1 MTDPIKKNAQ
11 DYTRRDANNESD
23 EYHHTCSFGLFQK
36 DFRRKRG
43 AVEECHEFGLGPVT
57 SLGLP
62 PFRSSH
68 LVKSRTFT
76 ACSTATLVTDTR
88 TVASPWGIP
97 ATHS

>member
-57 SLGLP
+57 SLGLAL
-62 PFRSSH
+62 PF
-68 LVKSRTFT
+68 KPSRE
-76 ACSTATLVTDTR
+76 
-88 TVASPWGIP
+88 VADLYGVLNRQARYGYPNCC
-97 ATHS
+97 

>member
-1 MTDPIKKNAQ
+1 MADPIKKNAQ

-57 SLGLP
+57 SVGLAL
-62 PFRSSH
+62 PF
-68 LVKSRTFT
+68 KPSRE
-76 ACSTATLVTDTR
+76 
-88 TVASPWGIP
+88 VADLYGVLNRQARYGYPDCR
-97 ATHS
+97 